1 LVRSEVI
8 DIKAK
13 GVSIISKTP
22 DIANARLEF
31 ANGCVANLTASR
43 ISMKKMRKMRIFS
56 DNGYISIDFLDK
68 NAESFEIM
76 DPMDVPDIE
85 GLLFTP
91 NDGLDKKLVVKSYE
105 KLDNNAIFQELTDFY
120 TRVTT
125 KLNYTQVDLVSGS
138 RTMAL
143 ALKIQQLI

>member
-1 LVRSEVI
+1 
-8 DIKAK
+8 
-13 GVSIISKTP
+13 
-22 DIANARLEF
+22 
-31 ANGCVANLTASR
+31 
-43 ISMKKMRKMRIFS
+43 MKKMRKMRIFS

-76 DPMDVPDIE
+76 DPMDVPDME

-120 TRVTT
+120 TKVTT

>member
-1 LVRSEVI
+1 
-8 DIKAK
+8 
-13 GVSIISKTP
+13 
-22 DIANARLEF
+22 
-31 ANGCVANLTASR
+31 
-43 ISMKKMRKMRIFS
+43 
-56 DNGYISIDFLDK
+56 
-68 NAESFEIM
+68 
-76 DPMDVPDIE
+76 
-85 GLLFTP
+85 
-91 NDGLDKKLVVKSYE
+91 VVKSYE